1 MKVKNEP
8 VRIRLRPVP
17 YYGSRRHLVVRTV
30 FKGALWAAAIV
41 TVVVPF
47 VFFFVAP
54 WLR

>member
-30 FKGALWAAAIV
+30 FKGALWTVLTA

-47 VFFFVAP
+47 VFFFVEP